1 MSNRP
6 EDQNHLLPPSGLS
19 SSPVRKVPKDYNFPR
34 SVCDLV
40 GRTPLLELAR
50 VGNGSRLLIKL
61 ECFNPTGS
69 AKIRM
74 ALAMVR
80 SAERRG
86 QIKPGYTIVELTSGN
101 TGLGLALAAA
111 QLGYKFIGVVDSHA
125 APWKLAAMKAYG
137 AELIVVDGPSDRPS
151 TMLRRKKAEEICSSS
166 PYVWWPDQHNNPN
179 NPLGYSHLA
188 EELDS
193 AISASIDVLV
203 ASVGT
208 GGTLCGT
215 ARRLREL
222 GHSLTT
228 IGVEPEGSII
238 FGPPAGSYKQSGAG
252 APGGFPVGCNVDTE
266 AIDQGLKINDVKA
279 FATCRVLAR
288 EKGLMLGGTSG
299 AAIYEAL
306 RQLPSF
312 PAGTTMV
319 VIACDAGEKYQNTI
333 FDDRWMIA
341 NKLLSDIAEH
351 QVSGM
356 LRAFDDSIALSNRQ
370 TANLSRYWFTAEG
383 ASARGL

>member
-1 MSNRP
+1 M
-6 EDQNHLLPPSGLS
+6 
-19 SSPVRKVPKDYNFPR
+19 
-34 SVCDLV
+34 
-40 GRTPLLELAR
+40 
-50 VGNGSRLLIKL
+50 
-61 ECFNPTGS
+61 
-69 AKIRM
+69 
-74 ALAMVR
+74 
-80 SAERRG
+80 
-86 QIKPGYTIVELTSGN
+86 
-101 TGLGLALAAA
+101 
-111 QLGYKFIGVVDSHA
+111 
-125 APWKLAAMKAYG
+125 
-137 AELIVVDGPSDRPS
+137 
-151 TMLRRKKAEEICSSS
+151 
-166 PYVWWPDQHNNPN
+166 
-179 NPLGYSHLA
+179 
-188 EELDS
+188 
-193 AISASIDVLV
+193 
-203 ASVGT
+203 
-208 GGTLCGT
+208 
-215 ARRLREL
+215 
-222 GHSLTT
+222 
-228 IGVEPEGSII
+228 
-238 FGPPAGSYKQSGAG
+238 
-252 APGGFPVGCNVDTE
+252 GCNVDTE

-370 TANLSRYWFTAEG
+370 TANLSRYWFMAEG

>member
-86 QIKPGYTIVELTSGN
+86 QIKPGYTIVEPTSGN

-125 APWKLAAMKAYG
+125 APSKLAAMKAYG

-208 GGTLCGT
+208 GGNPLRNGT
-215 ARRLREL
+215 PFARARPFINHDWSRTRRLDHIWSSSRVVQAKWSWSSRRVSGGL
-222 GHSLTT
+222 QCRY
-228 IGVEPEGSII
+228 
-238 FGPPAGSYKQSGAG
+238 GSY
-252 APGGFPVGCNVDTE
+252 
-266 AIDQGLKINDVKA
+266 
-279 FATCRVLAR
+279 
-288 EKGLMLGGTSG
+288 
-299 AAIYEAL
+299 
-306 RQLPSF
+306 
-312 PAGTTMV
+312 
-319 VIACDAGEKYQNTI
+319 
-333 FDDRWMIA
+333 
-341 NKLLSDIAEH
+341 
-351 QVSGM
+351 
-356 LRAFDDSIALSNRQ
+356 
-370 TANLSRYWFTAEG
+370 
-383 ASARGL
+383 